1 MHEPFSP
8 LVKNTRRVKRLGKKL
23 GSNKG
28 LNKQTDFQNQDTYI
42 LLLSKT
48 LLFLKKLV
56 ILSLTG
62 FLMILIFKKSS
73 NPNPHTKN
81 TYLCIS

>member
-42 LLLSKT
+42 LFLSKT
-48 LLFLKKLV
+48 LLFLKK
-56 ILSLTG
+56 TG
-62 FLMILIFKKSS
+62 DFIFDRFSDDFDF
-73 NPNPHTKN
+73 
-81 TYLCIS
+81 